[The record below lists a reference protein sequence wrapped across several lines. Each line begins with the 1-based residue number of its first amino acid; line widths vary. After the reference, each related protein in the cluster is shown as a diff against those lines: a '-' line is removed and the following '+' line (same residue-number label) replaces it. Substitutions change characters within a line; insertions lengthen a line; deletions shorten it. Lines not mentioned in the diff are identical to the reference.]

1 MDLLIFF
8 ALPIA
13 TVLLAIV
20 LERVLRSPI
29 LVAITFFA
37 FYLIILFAL
46 FATEVITDLA
56 TLLIALIVLTF
67 IAYITAVIVRFIRCI
82 CRNFLKPCCSICPD
96 RDEIVE
102 DITDNND
109 GNCCCENNNLQ
120 TSNEGIALSGNI
132 IPNQN
137 NNGRTG
143 IVRGCYRRY

>member
-37 FYLIILFAL
+37 LYLIILFAL
-46 FATEVITDLA
+46 FATEVVTDLA

-67 IAYITAVIVRFIRCI
+67 IAYITAVIVKFIRCI

>member
-1 MDLLIFF
+1 MNLLIFF

-20 LERVLRSPI
+20 LERVIHSPI

-37 FYLIILFAL
+37 LYLIVLFAL
-46 FATEVITDLA
+46 FATEVVTDLA
-56 TLLIALIVLTF
+56 TLLIALIVFTF
-67 IAYITAVIVRFIRCI
+67 LAYITALIVKFVRCI

-102 DITDNND
+102 DITDNNND
-109 GNCCCENNNLQ
+109 NNCSCNKLQ
-120 TSNEGIALSGNI
+120 TANEGIALSGNI

-143 IVRGCYRRY
+143 IVKGCYRRY